1 MRSPPMPSSC
11 CGGEV
16 HDLLLVASERVH
28 HERGQAHGKQ
38 QAQRDARRLRVARQ
52 RDERRA
58 CDHTHVHMPMPMYM
72 YMHMHMHMPMH
83 MHVHMHRPMPMPM
96 YMHMHMHMYMP
107 MHMHMHMRRGC
118 SRV

>member
-1 MRSPPMPSSC
+1 MPSSC

-58 CDHTHVHMPMPMYM
+58 CDHTH
-72 YMHMHMHMPMH
+72 MHMPMH
-83 MHVHMHRPMPMPM
+83 MPM
-96 YMHMHMHMYMP
+96 YMHMHV
-107 MHMHMHMRRGC
+107 HMHMRRGC
-118 SRV
+118 SRVCERLQPYVARGGVWKPIAIRGCW